1 MGLVEVAFKGLPR
14 YRILSH
20 QLHSFVRLHSDL
32 PILLLLKHSRGLLAI
47 FFILATKLKGQV
59 SAALFASLAY
69 AFVNGTAVIISDI
82 GVRGRR
88 VVICLASLMI
98 IAGH

>member
-1 MGLVEVAFKGLPR
+1 M
-14 YRILSH
+14 
-20 QLHSFVRLHSDL
+20 
-32 PILLLLKHSRGLLAI
+32 
-47 FFILATKLKGQV
+47 